1 VSQLDRRR
9 ALRLFAGAGLAA
21 AAAPVLSACTTS
33 GSSSAAS
40 GEELKV
46 GLVLPQTPPY
56 KVIGDDMA
64 NGFEMF
70 VKQASNV
77 FGGRPVKLVYADEGA
92 TAEQGLAAT
101 KKLIE
106 QEKVSVLTGV
116 VSTPTMLAVRDMV
129 EHAQVPLLGSNASPK
144 DMSGVRYIWRTSF
157 VNDDAGRSLGAY
169 LAGTGRRFAV
179 IAADYAAGHEEVGGF
194 LDPFTSGHGKL
205 AGEPRFT
212 GFPNTPDF
220 TPDLEHIKRSDAEAV
235 FCFYAG
241 TQALAFVQAYKR
253 AGMALPLYAPGFLTE
268 GSSLLKQESSA
279 ALGIFTSLNYSPDLD
294 NVANRVFVSEYQ
306 KAYGTLPTTYAMASY
321 DAAAVL
327 EKAVT
332 LAGRDTRPQALNAAI
347 GRIGQ
352 IDSPRGPWQFNQ
364 TRTPQQKWYL
374 RKVRVD
380 GMTVSN
386 MVVSD
391 LLTLG

>member
-1 VSQLDRRR
+1 MSQLDRRR
-9 ALRLFAGAGLAA
+9 ALRLFAGAGMAA
-21 AAAPVLSACTTS
+21 AAAPVLSACT
-33 GSSSAAS
+33 SSSSSSGAS
-40 GEELKV
+40 GEPIKV

-56 KVIGDDMA
+56 KVIGDDMS
-64 NGFEMF
+64 NGFEMY
-70 VKQASNV
+70 VKQANGV
-77 FGGRPVKLVYADEGA
+77 LGGRQVSLVYADEGS
-92 TAEQGLAAT
+92 TAEQGMAAT
-101 KKLIE
+101 KKLLE
-106 QEKVSVLTGV
+106 QEKVSVLSGV
-116 VSTPTMLAVRDMV
+116 VSTPTMLEIRDLV
-129 EHAQVPLLGSNASPK
+129 ERTQVPLLGSNASPVN
-144 DMSGVRYIWRTSF
+144 MAGVRYIWRTSF

-169 LAGTGRRFAV
+169 LAGTGKRFAV
-179 IAADYAAGHEEVGGF
+179 IAADYAAGHEEVNGF
-194 LDPFTSGHGKL
+194 LDAFSQDQGKLSGDPIFTS
-205 AGEPRFT
+205 
-212 GFPNTPDF
+212 FPQTPDF
-220 TPDLEHIKRSDAEAV
+220 GSELAQIKKSNAEAV

-241 TQALAFVQAYKR
+241 SQALAFVQAYR
-253 AGMALPLYAPGFLTE
+253 AAGMALPLYAPGFLTE
-268 GSSLLKQESSA
+268 GSELLRKQSTA
-279 ALGIFTSLNYSPDLD
+279 ALGIYTALNYSPDLD

-306 KAYGTLPTTYAMASY
+306 KGYGSLPTTYAMASY

-327 EKAVT
+327 DKAIT

-374 RKVRVD
+374 RKVRTD